1 MMAECERFDKLEAE
15 RERRVRNTQALQK
28 RMAEI
33 ANENNDVKQNL
44 QKEIDTNK
52 KELAE
57 TEDKIKKSKET
68 MDKMV

>member
-1 MMAECERFDKLEAE
+1 MKEGYHEQMMAECERFDKLEAE
-15 RERRVRNTQALQK
+15 RERRIRNTQALQK

-52 KELAE
+52 RELAE
-57 TEDKIKKSKET
+57 TEDKIKKS
-68 MDKMV
+68 